1 MNETTWELLISLCS
15 LLHQKHS
22 FRPINATREILQ
34 ALAIH
39 FDMSLDFLD
48 LLSNFYQ
55 KITDLE
61 ETYCAP
67 LAIRETTQ
75 FFGAHF
81 LNLGARERAC

>member
-1 MNETTWELLISLCS
+1 MIETSWALLISLCS

-22 FRPINATREILQ
+22 FRPINVIREILH

-39 FDMSLDFLD
+39 FDMSLDFLE

-67 LAIRETTQ
+67 LVTRETAQ
-75 FFGAHF
+75 FFGAYF
-81 LNLGARERAC
+81 VVFGGWES